1 MSVAEKRLAIAAAQ
15 EGSVLARCRALDLAR
30 SSYYYESKGESA
42 LNLELMRLMDL
53 EFTQHCFHGVIG
65 MRDFLRLQ
73 HGYWVNEKRI
83 RRLMHMMGLEA
94 VAPKPDLSK
103 PGKGHKI
110 YPYLLRGVAIDGPDH
125 VWSTDITYIAMGKGF
140 LYLTAV
146 MDWYSRYVISWQ
158 ISNTLDTSFCLE
170 ALHGALMQRPAP
182 RIFNTDQGSQFTS
195 HEFTGAL
202 LQEGIKVSMDGKGRA
217 TDNAFIE
224 RLWRNVKQQ
233 CVYLNSPKDGN
244 ELRRLLAEYFTYYN
258 HHRPHQNLDGLTPAH
273 LYLGL
278 ADTRNR
284 SLTPPLIQPQFTLTP
299 A

>member
-1 MSVAEKRLAIAAAQ
+1 MSVAEKRLAIAATQ
-15 EGSVLARCRALDLAR
+15 EGSLLARCRALDLAR
-30 SSYYYESKGESA
+30 SSYYYEPKGESA

-65 MRDFLRLQ
+65 MRDFLRLH

-83 RRLMHMMGLEA
+83 RRLMHLMGLEA

-195 HEFTGAL
+195 HEFTDAL
-202 LQEGIKVSMDGKGRA
+202 LKEGIKISMDGKGRA

-258 HHRPHQNLDGLTPAH
+258 HNRPHQNLDGLTPAH

-278 ADTRNR
+278 PDTRNR
-284 SLTPPLIQPQFTLTP
+284 SLTPPFVQPQFTLTP

>member
-1 MSVAEKRLAIAAAQ
+1 MSVVEKRLAIAATQ
-15 EGSVLARCRALDLAR
+15 EGSVLARCHALDLAR
-30 SSYYYESKGESA
+30 SSYYYEPKGESA
-42 LNLELMRLMDL
+42 LNLVLMRLMDL
-53 EFTQHCFHGVIG
+53 EFTKHCFHGVIG
-65 MRDFLRLQ
+65 MRDYLRLH

-83 RRLMHMMGLEA
+83 RRLMHIMGLEA

-110 YPYLLRGVAIDGPDH
+110 YPYLLRGVAIEGPNH

-158 ISNTLDTSFCLE
+158 ISNTLDTGFCLE
-170 ALHGALMQRPAP
+170 ALHGALLHRPAP
-182 RIFNTDQGSQFTS
+182 KIFNTDQGSQFTS
-195 HEFTGAL
+195 DEFTGAL
-202 LQEGIKVSMDGKGRA
+202 LKEGIKISMDGKGRA

-233 CVYLNSPKDGN
+233 CVYLHSPTDGK
-244 ELRRLLAEYFTYYN
+244 ELRRLLSEYFTFYN
-258 HHRPHQNLDGLTPAH
+258 HHRAHQNLDGLTPAH
-273 LYLGL
+273 LYFGL
-278 ADTRNR
+278 PDTRNR
-284 SLTPPLIQPQFTLTP
+284 SLNPTLVQPQFTLTT

>member
-1 MSVAEKRLAIAAAQ
+1 MSASEKRAAIAKTT
-15 EGSVLARCRALDLAR
+15 EGSVLARCRALDLSR
-30 SSYYYESKGESA
+30 SSYYYAPKGESA

-53 EFTQHCFHGVIG
+53 EFTEHCFQGVLG

-73 HGYWVNEKRI
+73 KGYWVNEKRI
-83 RRLMHMMGLEA
+83 RRLMRIMGLEA

-103 PGKGHKI
+103 PAKGHKV
-110 YPYLLRGVAIDGPDH
+110 YPYLLRGLTVKGPDH
-125 VWSTDITYIAMGKGF
+125 VWCTDITSIAMAKGF

-158 ISNTLDTSFCLE
+158 ISNTLDTTFCLE
-170 ALHGALMQRPAP
+170 ALHGALLQRPAP
-182 RIFNTDQGSQFTS
+182 GIFNTDQGSQYTS
-195 HEFTGAL
+195 AEHTGAL
-202 LQEGIKVSMDGKGRA
+202 LAEGIKISMDGKGRA

-233 CVYLNSPKDGN
+233 CIYLNSPKDGN
-244 ELRRLLAEYFTYYN
+244 ELRRLLSEYFTFYN

-273 LYLGL
+273 LYFGL
-278 ADTRNR
+278 PDTRNR
-284 SLTPPLIQPQFTLTP
+284 SLTPTIQQHQPTLTN